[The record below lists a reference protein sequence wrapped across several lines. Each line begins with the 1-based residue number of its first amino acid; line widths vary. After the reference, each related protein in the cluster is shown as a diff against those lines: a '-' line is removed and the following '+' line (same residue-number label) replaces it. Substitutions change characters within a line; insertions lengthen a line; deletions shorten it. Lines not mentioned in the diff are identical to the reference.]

1 MTDTVSGPLPLPGR
15 PGSSE
20 HLAYLALQR
29 LAARQQYAAG
39 ELLRQHDLSGPQFNV
54 LRILRGAGDGG
65 LRCSDIGARLLV
77 HDPDVTRLL
86 DRLEK
91 AGRVRRARDP
101 HDRRVVMAYLT
112 EEGRAVLGTLDA
124 PLTELHAR
132 QFAALSPERLA
143 LLVALLGDLTPE
155 DHP

>member
-1 MTDTVSGPLPLPGR
+1 MTQPVSDPPLPGR
-15 PGSSE
+15 PGSPE
-20 HLAYLALQR
+20 HLAYLSLQR
-29 LAARQQYAAG
+29 LAARQQYAGA
-39 ELLRQHDLSGPQFNV
+39 ELLRGHDLSGPQFNV
-54 LRILRGAGDGG
+54 LRILRGAGDAG

-101 HDRRVVMAYLT
+101 HDRRVVMTYLT
-112 EEGRAVLGTLDA
+112 DEGRAVLSTLDE
-124 PLTELHAR
+124 PLSELHAR

-143 LLVALLGDLTPE
+143 LLTELLGDLLPE

>member
-1 MTDTVSGPLPLPGR
+1 M
-15 PGSSE
+15 
-20 HLAYLALQR
+20 
-29 LAARQQYAAG
+29 RQQYTSA
-39 ELLRQHDLSGPQFNV
+39 ELLRRHDLSLPQFNV
-54 LRILRGAGDGG
+54 LRILRGAGDAG
-65 LRCSDIGARLLV
+65 LRCSEVGARLLV

-91 AGRVRRARDP
+91 AGRVSRTRDP
-101 HDRRVVMAYLT
+101 RDRRVVVAHLT
-112 EEGRAVLGTLDA
+112 AEGRAVLSALDG

-143 LLVALLGDLTPE
+143 LLTELLSDLTLE

>member
-1 MTDTVSGPLPLPGR
+1 MTTTVSDALPLAGR
-15 PGSSE
+15 PGSPE

-29 LAARQQYAAG
+29 LAARQQYAAA
-39 ELLRQHDLSGPQFNV
+39 ELLRAHDLSGPQFNV
-54 LRILRGAGDGG
+54 LRILRGAGDAG
-65 LRCSDIGARLLV
+65 LRCSEIGARLLV

-101 HDRRVVMAYLT
+101 HDRRVVISHLT
-112 EEGRAVLGTLDA
+112 DEGRAVLSALDA
-124 PLTELHAR
+124 PLTRLHAR

-143 LLVALLGDLTPE
+143 LLGELLGELTPE